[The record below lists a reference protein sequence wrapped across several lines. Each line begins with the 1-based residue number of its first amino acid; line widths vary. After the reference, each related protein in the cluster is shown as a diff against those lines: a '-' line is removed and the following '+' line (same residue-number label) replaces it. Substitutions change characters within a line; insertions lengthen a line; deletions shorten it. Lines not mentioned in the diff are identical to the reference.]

1 MSAHLGSWISPLADG
16 QLDPAA
22 TEAALAH
29 VAVCPRCARELE
41 EARAARA
48 ALLRARDVA
57 PAPDLADRLLALSA
71 SIPPAD
77 DDPLRRP
84 GRFTGW
90 ETPDAWR
97 PTLTGDLEERRR
109 GALARRLVAAG
120 AGGVGVLGLTLFAL
134 GQAPVVTPDASR
146 TAALALLSHAGDD
159 GSTAW
164 VGEAAGAPGVS
175 AAEDAEAWLSEHG
188 WVAPA
193 DLPEGYGIAAVRV
206 VGDEPGAVELDL
218 EGPEGTVVVREQVGR
233 LPGASTAAE
242 AADVEV
248 LSRDP
253 WHVAWQAGDVTVD
266 VVGDVPDD
274 VLADVV
280 AAFPGR
286 GYDAGV
292 LPRISRGWATVTGA
306 IWRP

>member
-1 MSAHLGSWISPLADG
+1 MTGHLGSWVSPLADG

-29 VAVCPRCARELE
+29 VAVCPRCAHELE
-41 EARAARA
+41 AARAARA

-71 SIPPAD
+71 TIPPAA

-84 GRFTGW
+84 VRVTGW
-90 ETPDAWR
+90 ETPEQWR
-97 PTLTGDLEERRR
+97 PTLTGNLEDRSRRR
-109 GALARRLVAAG
+109 RARRLVAAG
-120 AGGVGVLGLTLFAL
+120 AGGAGVLGLALFAL
-134 GQAPVVTPDASR
+134 GQTPLVTPDPSR
-146 TAALALLSHAGDD
+146 SAALALLSHAGDD
-159 GSTAW
+159 AASVA
-164 VGEAAGAPGVS
+164 VGEAGTGTGS
-175 AAEDAEAWLSEHG
+175 AAGWLAEHG
-188 WVAPA
+188 WVAPTN
-193 DLPEGYGIAAVRV
+193 LPEGYEITAVRV
-206 VGDEPGAVELDL
+206 VGEEPDAVELDL
-218 EGPEGTVVVREQVGR
+218 DGPEGTVVVREQVGR
-233 LPGASTAAE
+233 LGAADAPDD
-242 AADVEV
+242 DVEV

-253 WHVAWQAGDVTVD
+253 WHVAWQSGDVAVE

-292 LPRISRGWATVTGA
+292 LPRISRGWTTVTGA